1 MGCPEIKQSG
11 SIQIFAHQLAPVP
24 STVKA
29 LSFSWETG
37 KHISSFPCTGITYIP
52 NESFLKIPLS
62 EITFHHVL
70 KSQMEKESKG
80 SPREREGEREAVFC
94 SLVWIWFELFWIYL
108 EQPSLLNATLSQVS
122 KWPNSDIVCILF
134 LINLTHWQSLLN
146 HKARPSPADIFIFVR
161 RADLKFTSALD
172 FALLKGLYSAF

>member
-1 MGCPEIKQSG
+1 MGCPEIKPSG
-11 SIQIFAHQLAPVP
+11 SILIFAHQLAPVP

-37 KHISSFPCTGITYIP
+37 KHISSFPCARITYIT

-80 SPREREGEREAVFC
+80 SPRE
-94 SLVWIWFELFWIYL
+94 
-108 EQPSLLNATLSQVS
+108 
-122 KWPNSDIVCILF
+122 
-134 LINLTHWQSLLN
+134 
-146 HKARPSPADIFIFVR
+146 
-161 RADLKFTSALD
+161 
-172 FALLKGLYSAF
+172 KGG